1 MALGPRPCS
10 PAAVPGGHVTFLSET
25 RLLTPRAGFR
35 GCRLRVALEWEPDR
49 CVRSTRISTQHA
61 VRARWPR
68 AIAGA
73 LTLQMCVMWTREEMT
88 RGRPA
93 PHGAESGGQTQ
104 SDIKRGCSLAM
115 PSLEIRERHCGV
127 GLFIVPVF
135 QQFASH

>member
-1 MALGPRPCS
+1 MPCPTELGPRPCS
-10 PAAVPGGHVTFLSET
+10 PAAVPGGHVTFLSEP

-49 CVRSTRISTQHA
+49 CVPSTRISTQHA

-93 PHGAESGGQTQ
+93 PRGGTDAERYQT
-104 SDIKRGCSLAM
+104 
-115 PSLEIRERHCGV
+115 
-127 GLFIVPVF
+127 GLQPRD
-135 QQFASH
+135 ALT